1 MTLREC
7 DHGEVRKGL
16 LCRSPR
22 RTPTRLG
29 VGAIEAGFTKR
40 DLEQKPERQ
49 VGTRQVSAAG
59 SVWKTSRQEQGLGEG
74 PETSDRSGGHKA
86 GGVQGEVREGRGG
99 SAVCGNEVA
108 WSQRAGLREA
118 GQRQEI
124 P

>member
-1 MTLREC
+1 MQESQEDTNQ
-7 DHGEVRKGL
+7 
-16 LCRSPR
+16 
-22 RTPTRLG
+22 TG
-29 VGAIEAGFTKR
+29 VGAIEAGFAKR

-74 PETSDRSGGHKA
+74 PETSERSGGHKA
-86 GGVQGEVREGRGG
+86 GGVLGEVREGGR
-99 SAVCGNEVA
+99 SAVCGNEVT